1 MLAAAVLLAATA
13 TTGSAACCPCDNPP
27 CGLREAPADRRIT
40 DQYIIRL
47 KPSDKLEHLKEHIE
61 HVSDLVGGFD
71 MKIGHIFE
79 NLASH
84 GMAGYSARLSKV
96 GLKLLMQLDAIDSI
110 EEDQL
115 RHLNDCQSQTNDVDW
130 GLTRT
135 NSQNFTAS
143 RSGYEY
149 HYTSGSSGAG
159 VDAYVI
165 DTGIY
170 CENNDFKN
178 KKVGSCTFGFSS
190 VTDIRGNPDVT
201 DGNGHGTHVSGT
213 IGGQTYGVAKEVDLI
228 AVKVMSDKGS
238 GSSSNILSGI
248 DWVVGNAKKTGKPS
262 VANLSIGGGFSQ
274 AENDAIKAATEAGIV
289 MVVAAGNED
298 EDACTGSPGS
308 EPAAVTV
315 AASDD
320 KNVRASYS
328 NWGSCVDV
336 FGPGSAITS
345 TWIDSPDATNTIS
358 GTSMASPHVCGV
370 AAKIRSANPTMSVS
384 AVAAKIVADATPNQI
399 DDVKGSPNLMVFA
412 DCV

>member
-1 MLAAAVLLAATA
+1 MLAAALMLAAA
-13 TTGSAACCPCDNPP
+13 SGAEAAPY
-27 CGLREAPADRRIT
+27 LQKAPASSAIR
-40 DQYIIRL
+40 DQYIVRL
-47 KPSDKLEHLKEHIE
+47 KNHERLDNLRDHIKDLAEH
-61 HVSDLVGGFD
+61 VGGFD
-71 MKIGHIFE
+71 MQIGHVFE

-84 GMAGYSARLSKV
+84 GFVGYSARLSKV
-96 GLKLLMQLDAIDSI
+96 GLNLLLKHDLIESI
-110 EEDQL
+110 EEDQV
-115 RHLNDCQSQTNDVDW
+115 RHLYDCQSQTNDVDW

-135 NSQNFTAS
+135 NYQNFTAS
-143 RSGYEY
+143 RTGYEY
-149 HYTSGSSGAG
+149 HYTTGATGKG

-170 CENNDFKN
+170 CENNDFVN
-178 KKVGSCTFGFSS
+178 KKVGSCTFGFSA
-190 VTDIRGNPDVT
+190 VTNIFGQVDET

-213 IGGQTYGVAKEVDLI
+213 IAGQTYGVAKEADLI

-238 GSSSNILSGI
+238 GSSSNILAGI

-274 AENDAIKAATEAGIV
+274 TENDAIKSATESGVV

-298 EDACTGSPGS
+298 SDACDTSPAS
-308 EPAAVTV
+308 EPSAVTV

-320 KNVRASYS
+320 KNARASYS

-336 FGPGSAITS
+336 FGPGTDITS

-370 AAKIRSANPTMSVS
+370 AAKIRSANPSMT
-384 AVAAKIVADATPNQI
+384 VAEVASKIVNDATPDQI
-399 DDVKGSPNLMVFA
+399 SDVKGTPNLMVFA
-412 DCV
+412 DCS